1 MKTTLKLTAIASV
14 AILLTACGG
23 GGGGGG
29 GSVADTPA
37 PATPSTPAPATP
49 STPAPATPSTP
60 APATP
65 STPAP
70 ATPSTPAPATPSTP
84 APATPSTPAPVISQD
99 QYGNQLGIAAP
110 YVMNNSTFVKEK
122 VNLTL
127 TSAGTP
133 TTYDSGWSNTAYT
146 ERTLQESW
154 INGDV
159 QAAWA
164 AGWTGKGQKIGI
176 IDDFTANDST
186 EVYSGTVDGVTVS
199 IPFTHGQ
206 LVSAIAGGKLSSIN
220 FSGTAGSQTFTGTY
234 SFDKPIYGVAKDAN
248 VYRNDF
254 LTHQGTGLFDT
265 MKGWSDN
272 NHALW
277 KSLTVVN
284 LSLGA
289 NISSGQTYNALYNA
303 NISTANATVN
313 VPDAVFVKAAGNEG
327 GYASADFTNS
337 VLVNSTAY
345 GNKTLIVGAL
355 DQTGALASYSNRAGS
370 VASIQNRFL
379 VADGSGLADT
389 ALAQG
394 TSFAAPRVAGY
405 AAIVRHKFAALDA
418 PTTATHLLNTAKWNS
433 AWGTKNAT
441 TQAIYGQGEASL
453 SQALAPT
460 SRLR

>member
-1 MKTTLKLTAIASV
+1 MNTTFKLTTIAAV
-14 AILLTACGG
+14 AMVLTACGG

-29 GSVADTPA
+29 SIASTPTTPTPA
-37 PATPSTPAPATP
+37 P
-49 STPAPATPSTP
+49 
-60 APATP
+60 
-65 STPAP
+65 
-70 ATPSTPAPATPSTP
+70 
-84 APATPSTPAPVISQD
+84 TPAPVISQD
-99 QYGNQLGIAAP
+99 QYGNRLGEAAP
-110 YVMNNSTFVKEK
+110 YVMNNSTFIKEK

-127 TSAGTP
+127 TSGGTQ

-186 EVYSGTVDGVTVS
+186 EVYSGTVNGVTVS

-284 LSLGA
+284 LSLGTGPA
-289 NISSGQTYNALYNA
+289 ASQTAFNNAYVPQLA
-303 NISTANATVN
+303 TANSTTN
-313 VPDAVFVKAAGNEG
+313 IPDAVFVKAAGNDNT
-327 GYASADFTNS
+327 YAGNDVSNA
-337 VLVNSTAY
+337 VLVNSTSY

-355 DQTGALASYSNRAGS
+355 DQTGNLASYSNRAGS

-389 ALAQG
+389 SLAQG